1 MSKAKYPNRDALR
14 EANDIY
20 LDAMRPF
27 VIYHLKQVPGKTVED
42 LINEALDNR
51 QKDDF
56 WRKLDE
62 HDDVESAIDFSYF
75 PLIIKEHWL
84 IEQNRRNYGFAQR
97 FNGDMTIQSRL
108 WLIRDG
114 RNSCEHRGTKDL
126 DSEFVRINLFHI
138 TELLGKI
145 NRLNEQS
152 EVETI
157 RDQLFFDN
165 TKERLAEAEKRL
177 KEMEAENAAY
187 KENLAEVEKHLEAA
201 KSEKSQYE
209 TDNATLSK
217 QIDGKEKR
225 RKKLST
231 QLKSAKA
238 ENDKYKKNLAG
249 AKQRLE
255 KSEAARADYKE
266 RLKTMSKELKDRK
279 KELAAVEAEKT
290 AHQKHLKTISEEL
303 ESVKVE
309 QSTFEERLTATSN
322 ELALAQVEQKASEK
336 YLAVA
341 RNLLTTVAIA
351 DQAIFP
357 PLGTDAAVRIIDR
370 RGTDKRNYLLA
381 LLEQKQ
387 PTIVYVQSEAMV
399 DRLLTRVVPEEEDVI
414 GRCYQQTSKAEETE
428 ILEKLENGE
437 LIAAVS
443 SATLSTLTPAHPIEH
458 FIFCHLVPGLE
469 EFFKRCQP
477 AFTSKKN
484 TYLHLIYNN
493 EQDIEGLNE
502 WLAQKYPNRETLE
515 KLYPELRQLAATNG
529 DFIDIRSLY
538 SELDIAK
545 LGIETGLAIFE
556 ELQLL
561 ERNGESIKLLTPAG
575 KTLDESET
583 YCKGEKLK
591 KETTDFCPF
600 QLEHS
605 IEQIWE
611 KMLEELNIES

>member
-1 MSKAKYPNRDALR
+1 MSKAKYPNRNALR
-14 EANDIY
+14 DANDIY

-27 VIYHLKQVPGKTVED
+27 IIRLLKQVPGETAED
-42 LINEALDNR
+42 LIQDALMHEQQDTFWQKLEETGNIEA
-51 QKDDF
+51 
-56 WRKLDE
+56 
-62 HDDVESAIDFSYF
+62 AIDFNYF
-75 PLIIKEHWL
+75 PQIIRKNWDF
-84 IEQNRRNYGFAQR
+84 GFAEQ
-97 FNGDMTIQSRL
+97 FNNDLTVQSML
-108 WLIRDG
+108 WLIRKG
-114 RNSCEHRGTKDL
+114 RNACEHRGTIDL
-126 DSEFVRINLFHI
+126 DYEFVRTNLFFI
-138 TELLGKI
+138 AEVLGKI
-145 NRLNEQS
+145 NRPNEQR
-152 EVETI
+152 EIEAI
-157 RDQLFFDN
+157 REDLFSDD
-165 TKERLAEAEKRL
+165 TAECLAEAEKRL
-177 KEMEAENAAY
+177 KEMEAENAKY
-187 KENLAEVEKHLEAA
+187 QRSLTEAERHLETA
-201 KSEKSQYE
+201 KSEKSKYE
-209 TDNATLSK
+209 KANTTLSQ
-217 QIDGKEKR
+217 QIDEKEKR
-225 RKKLST
+225 HKKLSR
-231 QLKSAKA
+231 QLKNARA
-238 ENDKYKKNLAG
+238 ETEKNKKNLADT
-249 AKQRLE
+249 KKRLE
-255 KSEAARADYKE
+255 KSEIARMDYKQ
-266 RLKTMSKELKDRK
+266 RLRNQLKELKDTK
-279 KELAAVEAEKT
+279 
-290 AHQKHLKTISEEL
+290 
-303 ESVKVE
+303 
-309 QSTFEERLTATSN
+309 N
-322 ELALAQVEQKASEK
+322 ELTSMQVERNAFEK
-336 YLAVA
+336 YLTGTQ
-341 RNLLTTVAIA
+341 NLLTTVAID
-351 DQAIFP
+351 DQTVFP
-357 PLGTDAAVRIIDR
+357 SLGTDAAVRIIDR

-414 GRCYQQTSKAEETE
+414 GRCYQQTSEAEETE
-428 ILEKLENGE
+428 ILEKLESGD

-443 SATLSTLTPAHPIEH
+443 STTLSTLTPAHPIEH

-502 WLAQKYPNRETLE
+502 WLTQNYPNRETLE
-515 KLYPELRQLAATNG
+515 KLYPELKQLAAING